1 MTMYCIILPIYIC
14 LSAFNLLI
22 LPITKNIIMAN
33 QNLGKAK
40 KEKKDE
46 FYTQLGDI
54 NKEMQAYLDYNPDV
68 FRDKTV
74 LLPCDDPEWSN
85 FTRFF
90 ALNFQLFGIKRL
102 ISTSYAPDAKK
113 AKYGIEPSLFP
124 EEEHDPKFDPSKW
137 QTRGKIFILDRDTN
151 GDNRIDI
158 DDLQWEYLE
167 GDGDF
172 RSREVTRLRDEAD
185 IVITNP
191 PFSLFREF
199 LAWLIE
205 GGKQFSVIG
214 NMNAITYKEVFP
226 LIKDNK
232 VWLGPSISSGDREFG
247 VPKEYLLNAAG
258 WRIDENGNH
267 FIRVKGVR
275 WFTNI
280 EHGRRHEPL
289 SLMTMADN
297 IKFSRHKDIRGKEY
311 QHYDNYDAIEVP
323 YTDAIPSDY
332 DGAMGV
338 PISFLDKYCP
348 EQFKI
353 TGITKTWFGG
363 ASKTYPEQTQ
373 VSKDG
378 KESTVTKLN
387 DGATLV
393 LDTPPENETYYK
405 VGGKLYTQVYARILI
420 QRITTP

>member
-1 MTMYCIILPIYIC
+1 
-14 LSAFNLLI
+14 
-22 LPITKNIIMAN
+22 MAN
-33 QNLGKAK
+33 KNLGNAK
-40 KEKKDE
+40 TAKNDE
-46 FYTQLGDI
+46 FYTQLPDI
-54 NKEMQAYLDYNPDV
+54 EHEMQAYVDYDPNV
-68 FRDKTV
+68 FRDKTI
-74 LLPCDDPEWSN
+74 LMPCDDPEWSN
-85 FTRFF
+85 FTRYF
-90 ALNFQLFGIKRL
+90 ALNFQLFGIRKL
-102 ISTSYAPDAKK
+102 ISTSYAPDAKA
-113 AKYGIEPSLFP
+113 AKYGVQPPLFP
-124 EEEHDPKFDPSKW
+124 EDEQDPKFDRDKW
-137 QTRGKIFILDRDTN
+137 QTHGRIFVLDRDTN

-158 DDLQWEYLE
+158 DDLRWEYLD

-172 RSREVTRLRDEAD
+172 RSREITQLRNEAD
-185 IVITNP
+185 FIITNP

-199 LAWLIE
+199 LKWIID

-226 LIKDNK
+226 LLKDNK
-232 VWLGPSISSGDREFG
+232 IWLGNGFTAGNAFFATPNAQKYGEG
-247 VPKEYLLNAAG
+247 VLQDDGL
-258 WRIDENGNH
+258 
-267 FIRVKGVR
+267 VKFR
-275 WFTNI
+275 NCCWFTNI
-280 EHGRRHEPL
+280 ELGKRHEPL
-289 SLMTMADN
+289 PLMTMADN
-297 IKFSRHKDIRGKEY
+297 LKFSRHKDLRGRKEY

-332 DGAMGV
+332 TGAMGV

-420 QRITTP
+420 QKITTP

>member
-1 MTMYCIILPIYIC
+1 
-14 LSAFNLLI
+14 
-22 LPITKNIIMAN
+22 MAN
-33 QNLGKAK
+33 KNLGNAKKAK
-40 KEKKDE
+40 NDE
-46 FYTQLGDI
+46 FYTQLADI

-68 FRDKTV
+68 FRDKTI

-158 DDLQWEYLE
+158 DDLQWDYLD

-172 RSREVTRLRDEAD
+172 RSKEVTRLRDEAD

-199 LAWLIE
+199 IAWLIE
-205 GGKQFSVIG
+205 GSKQFSVIG

-226 LIKDNK
+226 LLKDNVCWIGATNFNEGMYFRVPDNFKYASTYKFLREINGEK
-232 VWLGPSISSGDREFG
+232 VNRVPG
-247 VPKEYLLNAAG
+247 VC
-258 WRIDENGNH
+258 
-267 FIRVKGVR
+267 

-280 EHGRRHEPL
+280 EHGRRHQPL

-332 DGAMGV
+332 DGVMGV
-338 PISFLDKYCP
+338 PISFLNKYCP
-348 EQFKI
+348 EQFEI
-353 TGITKTWFGG
+353 IGITKTWFGG
-363 ASKTYPEQTQ
+363 ASKIYPEQIQ
-373 VSKDG
+373 VSKDK

-387 DGATLV
+387 DGAAIVIDGPTN
-393 LDTPPENETYYK
+393 DTYYK
-405 VGGKLYTQVYARILI
+405 IGNVMYIQVYARILI
-420 QRITTP
+420 HKKQ